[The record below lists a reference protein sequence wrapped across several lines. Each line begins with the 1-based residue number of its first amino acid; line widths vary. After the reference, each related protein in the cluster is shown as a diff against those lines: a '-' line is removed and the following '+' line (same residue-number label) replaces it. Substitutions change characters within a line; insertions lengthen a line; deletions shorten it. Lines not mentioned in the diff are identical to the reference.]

1 MGNNASYYSCFSVG
15 IGIPKKGSRTKSKTA
30 MLLDTRGNIREI
42 KVPVKSAELMIQ
54 ELGHV
59 IAPVE
64 ELRRTRRISALPA
77 DEELVAGKVYLLVPA
92 SRVHSKA
99 SEFEMAIAEQWGC
112 EKNGRRKKKS
122 SGNMAKVLPVSSL
135 GQRDGEIEVSSFQGM
150 LVGIPC
156 HQLGIQHRR
165 RWNPVLEPI
174 VESR

>member
-1 MGNNASYYSCFSVG
+1 MGNGASYCSCFSVS
-15 IGIPKKGSRTKSKTA
+15 IGIPKRDSRTKSKTA

-59 IAPVE
+59 ITPVE
-64 ELRRTRRISALPA
+64 ELRRTRQILALPA

-99 SEFEMAIAEQWGC
+99 SEFEMAIA

-156 HQLGIQHRR
+156 HQLGIQHGR

-174 VESR
+174 VESP

>member
-1 MGNNASYYSCFSVG
+1 MGNNASYYSCFSVS
-15 IGIPKKGSRTKSKTA
+15 IGIPNKGSRTKSKTA
-30 MLLDTRGNIREI
+30 MLLDIRGNIREI

-59 IAPVE
+59 ITPVE
-64 ELRRTRRISALPA
+64 ELRRTRRILALPA

-99 SEFEMAIAEQWGC
+99 SEFEMAIAEQWGTC
-112 EKNGRRKKKS
+112 EKSDRRKKR
-122 SGNMAKVLPVSSL
+122 SGNKAKVSPVSGL
-135 GQRDGEIEVSSFQGM
+135 GEKNGEIEVSSFQGI

-156 HQLGIQHRR
+156 HQLGIQHGR